1 MKKYT
6 IFAIKRIMMAL
17 KEFMKKVFTRC
28 KTIFNLLTGTNYKCT
43 MSLRRAD
50 EK

>member
-28 KTIFNLLTGTNYKCT
+28 KNYLQFINRYK
-43 MSLRRAD
+43 L
-50 EK
+50 